1 MKSVTIR
8 AAIVGV
14 ICVVIM
20 SIFSPYSDLI
30 IGTVWSGATYLP
42 LNVIIIFML
51 LVAFNIILRKLKIG
65 LHEHELLYIYC
76 MMLVV
81 GCIVSLGFVH
91 SVIPITTAVFYR
103 ATKENMWQQVLHPHI
118 PKWFAPA
125 STEAI
130 KYLWEGIPKNVPI
143 PWKEWI
149 VPFIAWATLA
159 IGMYIVMYSLCL
171 LLQRQW
177 IANER
182 LTFPLVYLP
191 LELSKEEEGKA
202 LPPILRNNV
211 FWYGFFIAAT
221 PLLINGLHRYFP
233 FVPSI
238 NLSVNM
244 DEFFKEPPWTGLS
257 PAALNIIFS
266 AIGLTYLL
274 PTSLSFSLW
283 FFFIFFRTQAVIG
296 TMFGAHMPFMFSYPT
311 RAFISYQI
319 AGGMIVF
326 CIFLLWCS
334 RNELK
339 KIFYPVSRSNNP
351 SASDSTDEGYLY
363 KKAFIGL
370 FVGLSIICGWAI
382 VARVSVLLTLCIF
395 LIFFIVVLIA
405 TRLAAEGGV
414 YFFQASFRPSDIIM
428 PFTGSTALGVRN
440 VVNLI
445 GPVEHIFM
453 RDQRAA
459 LMPNVMD
466 ILKISDTRNLRRK
479 TVIALSVLAILIGM
493 VSSYAAYLKFMYRA
507 GGINLSGYTW
517 CHGVTR
523 APEHTFNLINMPQK
537 PDLGSIG
544 WLLFGGVSMVILIIL
559 RRTVLWLPLHPL
571 GYVMG
576 DSWPTVQIWFP
587 IMIGWLL
594 KTLILRLGGIKGYR
608 KLMPGFLGLIV
619 GEYSMIGLWVLIDMI
634 TGVKG
639 HTVAP
644 FL

>member
-1 MKSVTIR
+1 MTNVSIR
-8 AAIVGV
+8 AAVVGI
-14 ICVVIM
+14 ICVVIL

-30 IGTVWSGATYLP
+30 VGTVWSGATYLP
-42 LNVIIIFML
+42 LNVVIIFML
-51 LVAFNIILRKLKIG
+51 LVLFNTLLRKLQIG
-65 LHEHELLYIYC
+65 LQEHELLYVYC

-103 ATKENMWQQVLHPHI
+103 ATKENMWREVLHPHI

-125 STEAI
+125 NMEAI

-143 PWKEWI
+143 PWKEWV
-149 VPFIAWATLA
+149 VPFITWATLA
-159 IGMYIVMYSLCL
+159 IGMYTVMYSLCL

-177 IANER
+177 ITNER

-191 LELSKEEEGKA
+191 LELCKEEKGKA
-202 LPPILRNNV
+202 TPPILRNNI
-211 FWYGFFIAAT
+211 FWYGFFISAT

-238 NLSVNM
+238 NLSVNI
-244 DEFFKEPPWTGLS
+244 DEFLKEPPWTGLS

-283 FFFIFFRTQAVIG
+283 FFFIFFRIQAVIG
-296 TMFGAHMPFMFSYPT
+296 TMIGAHMPFMFTYPT

-334 RNELK
+334 RKELK
-339 KIFYPVSRSNNP
+339 KIFQHRTKDNNR
-351 SASDSTDEGYLY
+351 DEATFY
-363 KKAFIGL
+363 KRAFIGL
-370 FVGLSIICGWAI
+370 LAGLFIICVWAYVARLSI
-382 VARVSVLLTLCIF
+382 LLTLCIF
-395 LIFFIVVLIA
+395 IIFFIVVLIA

-414 YFFQASFRPSDIIM
+414 YFFQASFRPSDIII
-428 PFTGSTALGVRN
+428 PFTGSAALGVRN
-440 VVNLI
+440 IVNLI
-445 GPVEHIFM
+445 GPMEHIFM

-466 ILKISDTRNLRRK
+466 ILKISDARGLKRTA
-479 TVIALSVLAILIGM
+479 VIGLSILAILLGM
-493 VSSYAAYLKFMYRA
+493 VTSYAVYLVFMYRA
-507 GGINLSGYTW
+507 GGINLTGYTW
-517 CHGVTR
+517 CHVVTR
-523 APEHTFNLINMPQK
+523 APEHTFSLINIPQK
-537 PDLGSIG
+537 FNLGAIG
-544 WLLFGGVSMVILIIL
+544 WLLFGGASMATLIIL

-587 IMIGWLL
+587 IMVGWLL

-608 KLMPGFLGLIV
+608 KLMPGFLGLIM